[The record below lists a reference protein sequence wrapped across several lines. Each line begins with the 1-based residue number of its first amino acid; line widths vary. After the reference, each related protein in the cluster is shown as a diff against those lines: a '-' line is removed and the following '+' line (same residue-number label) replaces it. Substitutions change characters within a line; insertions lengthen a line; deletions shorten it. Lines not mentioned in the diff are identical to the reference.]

1 MKEVSACGRKKIY
14 PGYLDSILELA
25 EIVYP
30 FLLGAKRKIVI
41 AAFND
46 DH

>member
-1 MKEVSACGRKKIY
+1 MVGKKLLY
-14 PGYLDSILELA
+14 PGYLELA